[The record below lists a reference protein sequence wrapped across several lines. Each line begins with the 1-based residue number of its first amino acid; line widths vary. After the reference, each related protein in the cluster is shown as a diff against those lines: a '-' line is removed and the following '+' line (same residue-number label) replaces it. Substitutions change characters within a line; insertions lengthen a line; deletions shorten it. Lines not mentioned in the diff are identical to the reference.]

1 VNKQDTKKGEPENVG
16 RKEGTA
22 RQRGVPEGVRD
33 EARTDDP
40 TFNIPLKK
48 GYARALGADGGRTAE
63 LKRGER
69 GRGDTGGGEADDGIP
84 AVPHGTGDD
93 FVEK

>member
-1 VNKQDTKKGEPENVG
+1 MKNHGADKRRPENVG
-16 RKEGTA
+16 RKEGA
-22 RQRGVPEGVRD
+22 VSGGGVPEGVRD
-33 EARTDDP
+33 EAKTDDP

-69 GRGDTGGGEADDGIP
+69 GRGDKGGSEREDGIP
-84 AVPHGTGDD
+84 SVPHGNDD
-93 FVEK
+93 EFREK

>member
-1 VNKQDTKKGEPENVG
+1 MKKQDEKRPENAG
-16 RKEGTA
+16 RKEGA
-22 RQRGVPEGVRD
+22 VPHHDVPEGVRD
-33 EARTDDP
+33 EAKTDDP

-69 GRGDTGGGEADDGIP
+69 GRGDTGGTEREDGRP
-84 AVPHGTGDD
+84 SVPHGNGDD
-93 FVEK
+93 FHEK